1 MNIDPSYNN
10 HGRNRGEG
18 GGDDSQEDRT
28 QNSYYERFHLNQYY
42 NAVEDEQTT
51 MDEYTTML
59 HSYNNFIT
67 NSNAMFSRMEQTLRE
82 NVTRC
87 IVRQHFYY
95 NQYEHIRRSRGI
107 SASPTVFS
115 SPQMA
120 PAPAPAPAPATAPAS
135 QQISDIFPRLLTR
148 YLNTEVSRESRRPNN
163 NNIYSMLYTL
173 PLGMRTTNTSSTD
186 TSSAPTNEQI
196 RRATHD
202 TVFANII
209 TPVNATCP
217 ISRDEFND
225 QSEIT
230 MIRGCNH
237 LFNRESLREWFARHS
252 TCPLCRSDIRDYRPS
267 SNPSST
273 TQASAGAGALPRF
286 PANLSIDQI
295 DENNMTFSYDIPMN
309 YTDSQIYDDIVNT
322 ANRMNGSSR
331 NHGHHS
337 NHDDDDNMN
346 VD

>member
-1 MNIDPSYNN
+1 MNIDPSYNH
-10 HGRNRGEG
+10 HGRARGGGGGG
-18 GGDDSQEDRT
+18 GGDTQLERN

-42 NAVEDEQTT
+42 TAVEDEQTT
-51 MDEYTTML
+51 MDEYTTLL
-59 HSYNNFIT
+59 HSYNNFIV
-67 NSNAMFSRMEQTLRE
+67 NGNAMFSRMEQTLRE

-95 NQYEHIRRSRGI
+95 NQYHLHHSRGI
-107 SASPTVFS
+107 IAGPTVSS

-120 PAPAPAPAPATAPAS
+120 PAPAPAPASPIA
-135 QQISDIFPRLLTR
+135 DIFPRLLSR
-148 YLNTEVSRESRRPNN
+148 YLNTEISRDARQTNN
-163 NNIYSMLYTL
+163 NNIFSMLYTV
-173 PLGMRTTNTSSTD
+173 PVGARTTNVSSSDTS
-186 TSSAPTNEQI
+186 SSAPTNDQI

-202 TVFANII
+202 TVFGNII

-252 TCPLCRSDIRDYRPS
+252 SCPLCRSDIRDYRPS
-267 SNPSST
+267 SNQPTTPAAAVTGSS
-273 TQASAGAGALPRF
+273 PRF
-286 PANLSIDQI
+286 PANLSIDHI
-295 DENNMTFSYDIPMN
+295 DENNFTFSYDIPMN
-309 YTDSQIYDDIVNT
+309 YNDSQLYNDIVNT
-322 ANRMNGSSR
+322 VNHINRNNYPER
-331 NHGHHS
+331 
-337 NHDDDDNMN
+337 DDEDDNMN

>member
-1 MNIDPSYNN
+1 MNIDPSYNH
-10 HGRNRGEG
+10 HGRARGGGGG
-18 GGDDSQEDRT
+18 GGDTQLERN

-42 NAVEDEQTT
+42 TAVEDEQTT
-51 MDEYTTML
+51 MDEYTTLL
-59 HSYNNFIT
+59 HSYNNFIV
-67 NSNAMFSRMEQTLRE
+67 NGNAMFSRMEQTLRE

-95 NQYEHIRRSRGI
+95 NQYHLHHSRGI
-107 SASPTVFS
+107 TAGPTVSS

-120 PAPAPAPAPATAPAS
+120 PAPAPASPIA
-135 QQISDIFPRLLTR
+135 DIFPRLLSR
-148 YLNTEVSRESRRPNN
+148 YLNTEISRDARQTNN
-163 NNIYSMLYTL
+163 NNIFSMLYTV
-173 PLGMRTTNTSSTD
+173 PVGARTTNVSSSDTS
-186 TSSAPTNEQI
+186 SSAPTNDQI

-202 TVFANII
+202 TVFGNII

-252 TCPLCRSDIRDYRPS
+252 SCPLCRSDIRDYRPS
-267 SNPSST
+267 SNQST
-273 TQASAGAGALPRF
+273 TPAAAGTGSSPRF
-286 PANLSIDQI
+286 PANLSIDHI
-295 DENNMTFSYDIPMN
+295 DENNFTFSYDIPMN
-309 YTDSQIYDDIVNT
+309 YNDSQLYNDIVNT
-322 ANRMNGSSR
+322 VNHINRNNYPER
-331 NHGHHS
+331 
-337 NHDDDDNMN
+337 DDEDDNMN